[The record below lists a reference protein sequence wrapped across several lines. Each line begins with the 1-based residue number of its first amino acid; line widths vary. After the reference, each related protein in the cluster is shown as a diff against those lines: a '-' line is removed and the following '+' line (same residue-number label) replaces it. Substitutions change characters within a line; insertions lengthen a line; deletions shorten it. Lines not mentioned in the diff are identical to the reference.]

1 MSFDHLYIRDV
12 EGERRIEA
20 TDLPLRIGTGNDCDL
35 RLPGPGGGP
44 VVLLDI
50 LDGAPFVQ
58 PVGRD
63 ASIAINGEPLA
74 TSRHLHDGDELQF
87 YGSRLRLAA
96 TEDRLLLSVH
106 MEDSAYVTQPPEM
119 PDQDIA
125 GLDEAIAPTAFKRAA
140 ETRAIAP
147 TTSRSPLKAILI
159 GGLAVLGI
167 ASWLLFTAKSVQFL
181 VTPDMPDSFSVS
193 GGWFRL
199 PLGDRI
205 LLRKGDYTV
214 TVEKAGFYDVQQ
226 AFVVGDEPT
235 KTVSVAMR
243 KLPGELTVATLPA
256 TDATVS
262 IDDTHIGPAPLGPV
276 ELQPGEHSVSI
287 RSDRYLPFSDII
299 EFAGL
304 GRKEVLNVQL
314 IPRWADVTVT
324 SEPPG
329 AVIYAGNEKIGETP
343 GVVELFEGTHQLSL
357 VREGFKAWDGAV
369 TVEPNIPHEIPLII
383 LEASDARLLVN
394 SIPRGA
400 NVMVNG
406 RYRGQSPLMLDLS
419 PGINYQIG
427 LSKAGYGATTRQV
440 RLQSASSES
449 ITVDLTART
458 GTVTVNVAPTDAT
471 VYVDGRI
478 RGNGSTTLR
487 LSSTPH
493 RFEVRKD
500 GYESWSRT
508 VTPRPG
514 YPQTVSARLRSNESI
529 ARSKVEQIVETP
541 DGKKMRR
548 VEPGTFMMGSSR
560 SEQGRRANE
569 VLVPVTLTSPF
580 YISTH
585 EVTNK
590 EFAVFKASHDSGSA
604 THASLAGDKNPVAS
618 VTWMQAAEYCNYLS
632 AQEGLTPVYEDRF
645 GELEAIR
652 PFPNGY
658 RLPTEAEWVWAMR
671 FGAKSTAAKFSWG
684 DQWPPRRDAGN
695 YADRTSNDILTSIM
709 LNYDDGFVSTAP
721 VGNFPANALGIYDAG
736 GNVAEWVNDFY
747 TVATPGLKTPVVD
760 PLGPERGTSYVIRG
774 SSWKHSGIAELR
786 MSYRDYGAE
795 ARNDLGFRIVRNAE

>member
-20 TDLPLRIGTGNDCDL
+20 AELPLRIGTGNDCDL

-63 ASIAINGEPLA
+63 ASIVINNEPLA
-74 TSRHLHDGDELQF
+74 SSRRLKDGDELQF
-87 YGSRLRLAA
+87 YGSRLRLE
-96 TEDRLLLSVH
+96 TSEDRLLLSVRL
-106 MEDSAYVTQPPEM
+106 EDSAYVTQPPEM
-119 PDQDIA
+119 PDEEIA
-125 GLDEAIAPTAFKRAA
+125 GLDEAIAPTAFRRAA
-140 ETRAIAP
+140 DLRALAP
-147 TTSRSPLKAILI
+147 TTSHSPLKAILI

-167 ASWLLFTAKSVQFL
+167 ASWLLFTSKSVQFL
-181 VTPDMPDSFSVS
+181 VTPDEPDSFSVS

-214 TVEKAGFYDVQQ
+214 TVEKAGFYDVKQ
-226 AFVVGDEPT
+226 AFVIGDEPT

-243 KLPGELTVATLPA
+243 KLPGELTVATWPA

-262 IDDTHIGPAPLGPV
+262 IDNTHIGPAPLGPV
-276 ELQPGEHSVSI
+276 ELQSGEHSVNI
-287 RSDRYLPFSDII
+287 RSARFLPFSDII

-329 AVIYAGNEKIGETP
+329 AAIYAGNEKVGETP
-343 GVVELFEGTHQLSL
+343 GDVELFEGTHQLSL
-357 VREGFKAWDGAV
+357 VREGFKAWDGSV
-369 TVEPNIPHEIPLII
+369 TVEPNVPHEIPLIVM
-383 LEASDARLLVN
+383 EASDARLRVN

-406 RYRGQSPLMLDLS
+406 RYRGQSPITLDLS
-419 PGINYQIG
+419 PDINYQIG

-440 RLQSASSES
+440 RLQSAASES

-471 VYVDGRI
+471 VYVDGRVQ
-478 RGNGSTTLR
+478 GNGSTTLR
-487 LSSTPH
+487 LSSTSH
-493 RFEVRKD
+493 RVEVRKD

-514 YPQTVSARLRSNESI
+514 YPQTVSARLRSSESI
-529 ARSKVEQIVETP
+529 ARSKVDQIVETP
-541 DGKKMRR
+541 DGQKMRR

-569 VLVPVTLTSPF
+569 VLVPVTLTAPF
-580 YISTH
+580 YVGTH

-590 EFAVFKASHDSGSA
+590 QFIAFKAAHDSGFA
-604 THASLAGDKNPVAS
+604 THASLAGDTNPVAR
-618 VTWMQAAEYCNYLS
+618 VTWSQAAEYCNYLS
-632 AQEGLTPVYEDRF
+632 TQEGLTPVYEDRF

-658 RLPTEAEWVWAMR
+658 RLPTEAEWVWALR
-671 FGAKSTAAKFSWG
+671 FGAKSTATKFSWG
-684 DQWPPRRDAGN
+684 EQWPPRRDAGN
-695 YADRTSNDILTSIM
+695 YADRTSSDILTSIM

-721 VGNFPANALGIYDAG
+721 GGKFPANALGLYDGG

-747 TVATPGLKTPVVD
+747 TVPTPGIKTPVID
-760 PLGPERGTSYVIRG
+760 PLGPERGTNYVIRG
-774 SSWKHSGIAELR
+774 SSWKHAGVAELR

-795 ARNDLGFRIVRNAE
+795 PRNDLGFRIVRNAE

>member
-1 MSFDHLYIRDV
+1 LSFDHLYIRDV

-20 TDLPLRIGTGNDCDL
+20 TDLPLRIGTGNDCSL

-74 TSRHLHDGDELQF
+74 TSRRLRDGDELQF
-87 YGSRLRLAA
+87 YGSRLRLSL
-96 TEDRLLLSVH
+96 TEDKLLLSVQL
-106 MEDSAYVTQPPEM
+106 EDSAYVTQPPEM
-119 PDQDIA
+119 SDAQIA
-125 GLDEAIAPTAFKRAA
+125 GLDEAITPTAFKRAA
-140 ETRAIAP
+140 ETRAVAP
-147 TTSRSPLKAILI
+147 TTARSPLKAIVI

-167 ASWLLFTAKSVQFL
+167 ASWLLFTAKSVQFQ
-181 VTPDMPDSFSVS
+181 VTPDEPDSFSVS

-205 LLRKGDYTV
+205 LLREGDYTV
-214 TVEKAGFYDVQQ
+214 TVEKAGFYDVRQ

-243 KLPGELTVATLPA
+243 KLPGELTIATLPA
-256 TDATVS
+256 TGATVS

-287 RSDRYLPFSDII
+287 SSDRFLPFSDIV

-314 IPRWADVTVT
+314 VPRWADVTVT
-324 SEPPG
+324 SKPPG
-329 AVIYAGNEKIGETP
+329 AAIYAGNKKVGETP

-357 VREGFKAWDGAV
+357 VREGFKAWDGSV
-369 TVEPNIPHEIPLII
+369 SVEPNVAHEIPLIV
-383 LEASDARLLVN
+383 LEESDARLLVN

-406 RYRGQSPLMLDLS
+406 RYRGQSPITLDLS
-419 PGINYQIG
+419 PDINYQIG

-440 RLQSASSES
+440 RLQSAASES

-458 GTVTVNVAPTDAT
+458 GSVTVNVMPTDAT
-471 VYVDGRI
+471 VYVDGRVQ
-478 RGNGSTTLR
+478 GDGSTTLR
-487 LSSTPH
+487 LSSTSH
-493 RFEVRKD
+493 RVEVRKE
-500 GYESWSRT
+500 GYESWART

-529 ARSKVEQIVETP
+529 ARSKVDQIVETP

-569 VLVPVTLTSPF
+569 VLVPVTLTKPF

-590 EFAVFKASHDSGSA
+590 EFAAFKASHDSGSA
-604 THASLAGDKNPVAS
+604 THASLAGDANPVAN
-618 VTWMQAAEYCNYLS
+618 VTWAQAAAYCNYLS
-632 AQEGLTPVYEDRF
+632 TQEGLTPAYEDRF
-645 GELEAIR
+645 GELEPIQ

-671 FGAKSTAAKFSWG
+671 FGANQAATKFSWG

-695 YADRTSNDILTSIM
+695 YADRTSADILTSIM

-721 VGNFPANALGIYDAG
+721 VGKFPANALGLYDGG

-747 TVATPGLKTPVVD
+747 TVATPGIKTPVVD
-760 PLGPERGTSYVIRG
+760 PLGPDRGTNYVIRG
-774 SSWKHSGIAELR
+774 SSWKHAGVAELR

-795 ARNDLGFRIVRNAE
+795 PRNDLGFRIVRNAE

>member
-1 MSFDHLYIRDV
+1 LSFDHLYIRDV
-12 EGERRIEA
+12 EGERRIGA
-20 TDLPLRIGTGNDCDL
+20 TDLPLRIGTGNDCGL

-74 TSRHLHDGDELQF
+74 TSRRLNDGDELQF
-87 YGSRLRLAA
+87 YGSRLRLVIA
-96 TEDRLLLSVH
+96 EDHLLLSVH

-119 PDQDIA
+119 PDQEID
-125 GLDEAIAPTAFKRAA
+125 GLDEAIAPTAFRRAA
-140 ETRAIAP
+140 ETRAIEP
-147 TTSRSPLKAILI
+147 TTGRSPLKAIVI

-243 KLPGELTVATLPA
+243 KLPGELTVATLPP

-287 RSDRYLPFSDII
+287 RSKRFLPFTDIV

-314 IPRWADVTVT
+314 IPRWANVTVT

-329 AVIYAGNEKIGETP
+329 AAIYAGNEKVGETP

-369 TVEPNIPHEIPLII
+369 AVEPNVPHEIPLIV

-406 RYRGQSPLMLDLS
+406 RYRGQSPLTLDLS

-440 RLQSASSES
+440 RLQSAASES

-471 VYVDGRI
+471 VYVDGRN
-478 RGNGSTTLR
+478 RGTGATTLR

-493 RFEVRKD
+493 RIEVRKD

-514 YPQTVSARLRSNESI
+514 YPQTISARLRSEEAI
-529 ARSKVEQIVETP
+529 ARSKVDQIVDAP
-541 DGKKMRR
+541 GGKKMRR

-590 EFAVFKASHDSGSA
+590 EFAAFEASHDSGSA
-604 THASLAGDKNPVAS
+604 THASLAGDNNPVAS
-618 VTWMQAAEYCNYLS
+618 VTWAQAVEYCNYLS
-632 AQEGLTPVYEDRF
+632 TQEGLTPVYEDRF

-652 PFPNGY
+652 PLPNGY

-671 FGAKSTAAKFSWG
+671 FGGQSTAAKFSWG
-684 DQWPPRRDAGN
+684 DKWPPRRDAGN
-695 YADRTSNDILTSIM
+695 YADRTSNDILTSIL

-721 VGNFPANALGIYDAG
+721 VGNFPANALGIYDGG

-760 PLGPERGTSYVIRG
+760 PLGPDRGTNYVIRG

>member
-12 EGERRIEA
+12 EGERRIDA
-20 TDLPLRIGTGNDCDL
+20 ADLPLRIGTGNDCNL

-44 VVLLDI
+44 VVLLDV

-58 PVGRD
+58 PVGRS
-63 ASIAINGEPLA
+63 ASIAINGEPLR
-74 TSRHLHDGDELQF
+74 TSRRLNDGDEMSF
-87 YGSRLRLAA
+87 YGSRLRLSMAA
-96 TEDRLLLSVH
+96 EKLSLSVQL
-106 MEDSAYVTQPPEM
+106 EDSAYVTQPPEL
-119 PDQDIA
+119 QDEGA
-125 GLDEAIAPTAFKRAA
+125 AAADEAIAPTAFKRAA
-140 ETRAIAP
+140 DTRAVLP
-147 TTSRSPLKAILI
+147 TAGRSPLKTILV

-181 VTPDMPDSFSVS
+181 VVPDEPDNFSVS
-193 GGWFRL
+193 GGWFKL

-205 LLRKGDYTV
+205 LLRQGEYTV
-214 TVEKAGFYDVQQ
+214 TVEKEGFYDVIQ

-235 KTVSVAMR
+235 KTVSVSMR
-243 KLPGELTVATLPA
+243 KLPGELTVTTLPA
-256 TDATVS
+256 TEATVS

-276 ELQPGEHSVSI
+276 ELQPGEHSINISSA
-287 RSDRYLPFSDII
+287 RFLPFSDIV
-299 EFAGL
+299 EFPGL
-304 GRKEVLNVQL
+304 GRKEVLNIQL
-314 IPRWADVTVT
+314 IPRWAEVTVT
-324 SEPPG
+324 SEPAG
-329 AVIYAGNEKIGETP
+329 ASIFAGNEKVGETP

-357 VREGFKAWDGAV
+357 VREGFKAWDGSIA
-369 TVEPNIPHEIPLII
+369 VEPNVPREMPLIV
-383 LEASDARLLVN
+383 LEESDASLLVN

-406 RYRGQSPLMLDLS
+406 RYRGQSPITLDLS
-419 PGINYQIG
+419 PDINYQIG

-440 RLQSASSES
+440 RLQSAASES

-458 GTVTVNVAPTDAT
+458 GTVTVNVAPTDAA

-478 RGNGSTTLR
+478 QGNGSTTLR

-493 RFEVRKD
+493 RVEVKKD

-514 YPQTVSARLRSNESI
+514 YPQTVSARLRSIESI
-529 ARSKVEQIVETP
+529 ARSKVDQIVVTP

-590 EFAVFKASHDSGSA
+590 EYAVFQASHDSGAS
-604 THASLAGDKNPVAS
+604 THASLAGDMNPVAN
-618 VTWMQAAEYCNYLS
+618 VTWLQAVEYCNYLS
-632 AQEGLTPVYEDRF
+632 TQEGLTPVYEERF
-645 GELEAIR
+645 GEFEAIR

-658 RLPTEAEWVWAMR
+658 RLPTEAEWVWTMR
-671 FGAKSTAAKFSWG
+671 FAGSTRAAKFSWG
-684 DQWPPRRDAGN
+684 NEWPPRRDAGN
-695 YADRTSNDILTSIM
+695 YADRTSADILTSIM

-721 VGNFPANALGIYDAG
+721 VGNFPANPLGLYDGG

-747 TVATPGLKTPVVD
+747 TVATPGITTPVID
-760 PLGPERGTSYVIRG
+760 PLGPDRGTSYVIRG
-774 SSWKHSGIAELR
+774 SGWKHSGITELR

-795 ARNDLGFRIVRNAE
+795 PRNDLGFRIVRNAE

>member
-12 EGERRIEA
+12 EGERRIKA
-20 TDLPLRIGTGNDCDL
+20 ADLPLRIGTGNDCNL

-44 VVLLDI
+44 VILLDI

-63 ASIAINGEPLA
+63 ASIAINGEPLTA
-74 TSRHLHDGDELQF
+74 SRRLRDGDEMQF
-87 YGSRLRLAA
+87 YGSRLRLSIA
-96 TEDRLLLSVH
+96 ENRLLLSVH
-106 MEDSAYVTQPPEM
+106 LEDSAYVTQPPEM
-119 PDQDIA
+119 PDA
-125 GLDEAIAPTAFKRAA
+125 EGAAADEAIAPTAFKRAA
-140 ETRAIAP
+140 ETRAVVPSTA
-147 TTSRSPLKAILI
+147 RSPLKAVII
-159 GGLAVLGI
+159 GGFAVLGI

-181 VTPDMPDSFSVS
+181 VTPDEPDSFSVS

-205 LLRKGDYTV
+205 LLRSGEYTV
-214 TVEKAGFYDVQQ
+214 TVEKEGFYDVMQ
-226 AFVVGDEPT
+226 AFVVGDEAT

-243 KLPGELTVATLPA
+243 KLPGELTVATLPS
-256 TDATVS
+256 TTATVS
-262 IDDTHIGPAPLGPV
+262 IDDTHVGPAPLGPV
-276 ELQPGEHSVSI
+276 ELQPGEHSISI
-287 RSDRYLPFSDII
+287 RSDRFLPFSDII
-299 EFAGL
+299 DFAGL

-314 IPRWADVTVT
+314 IPRWADVTIR

-329 AVIYAGNEKIGETP
+329 AVIYAGNEKLGETP

-357 VREGFKAWDGAV
+357 VREGYKAWDGSV
-369 TVEPNIPHEIPLII
+369 TVEPNVPREIPLIV
-383 LEASDARLLVN
+383 LEESDARLLVN

-406 RYRGQSPLMLDLS
+406 RYRGQSPITLELS

-440 RLQSASSES
+440 RLQSAASES
-449 ITVDLTART
+449 ITVDLTARI
-458 GTVTVNVAPTDAT
+458 GTVTVNVAPADAT
-471 VYVDGRI
+471 VYVDGRV
-478 RGNGSTTLR
+478 RGNGSMTLR
-487 LSSTPH
+487 LSSTSH
-493 RFEVRKD
+493 RVEVRKD
-500 GYESWSRT
+500 GYESWSRM

-529 ARSKVEQIVETP
+529 ARSKVDQIVETP
-541 DGKKMRR
+541 DGKKLRR
-548 VEPGTFMMGSSR
+548 VEPGTFLMGSSR
-560 SEQGRRANE
+560 SQQGRRANE
-569 VLVPVTLTSPF
+569 VLVPVTLSSPF
-580 YISTH
+580 YISTQ

-590 EFAVFKASHDSGSA
+590 EFAVFNASHDSGSA
-604 THASLAGDKNPVAS
+604 THPSLAGDANPVAS
-618 VTWMQAAEYCNYLS
+618 VTWAQAAEYCNYLS
-632 AQEGLTPVYEDRF
+632 TQEGLTPVYEDRF

-658 RLPTEAEWVWAMR
+658 RLPSEAEWAWAMR
-671 FGAKSTAAKFSWG
+671 FGASSSAAKFSWG
-684 DQWPPRRDAGN
+684 NQWPPRRDAGN
-695 YADRTSNDILTSIM
+695 YADRTSADILTSIM

-721 VGNFPANALGIYDAG
+721 VGKFPANVLGLYDGG

-747 TVATPGLKTPVVD
+747 TVPTPGVTTPVVD

-774 SSWKHSGIAELR
+774 SGWKHSGITELR
-786 MSYRDYGAE
+786 MSYRDYGLE

>member
-1 MSFDHLYIRDV
+1 LSFDHLYIRDV

-20 TDLPLRIGTGNDCDL
+20 TDLPLRIGTGNDCNL

-63 ASIAINGEPLA
+63 ASIGINGEPLA
-74 TSRHLHDGDELQF
+74 TSRRLTDGDELQF
-87 YGSRLRLAA
+87 YGSRLRLSL
-96 TEDRLLLSVH
+96 TEDKLLLSVRL
-106 MEDSAYVTQPPEM
+106 EDSAYVTRPPEM
-119 PDQDIA
+119 PDAEIA

-140 ETRAIAP
+140 ETRALAP
-147 TTSRSPLKAILI
+147 TTARSPLKAILI

-167 ASWLLFTAKSVQFL
+167 ASWLLFTAKSIQFQ
-181 VTPDMPDSFSVS
+181 VTPEEPDSFSVA

-214 TVEKAGFYDVQQ
+214 TVEKTGFYDVRQ
-226 AFVVGDEPT
+226 AFIVGDEPT

-256 TDATVS
+256 TEATVS

-276 ELQPGEHSVSI
+276 ELQPGEHSISI
-287 RSDRYLPFSDII
+287 RSDRFLPFSDIV

-314 IPRWADVTVT
+314 IPRWADVTVN
-324 SEPPG
+324 SNPPG
-329 AVIYAGNEKIGETP
+329 AAIYAGNEKVGETP

-357 VREGFKAWDGAV
+357 VREGYKAWDGSV
-369 TVEPNIPHEIPLII
+369 TVEPNVAHEMPLIV
-383 LEASDARLLVN
+383 LEVSDARLLVN

-406 RYRGQSPLMLDLS
+406 RYRGQSPITLDLS
-419 PGINYQIG
+419 PDINYQIG

-440 RLQSASSES
+440 RLHSAASES

-458 GTVTVNVAPTDAT
+458 GSVTVNVMPTDAT
-471 VYVDGRI
+471 VYVDGRVQ
-478 RGNGSTTLR
+478 GNGSTTLR

-493 RFEVRKD
+493 RVEVRKD

-514 YPQTVSARLRSNESI
+514 YPQTVAARLRSNDSI
-529 ARSKVEQIVETP
+529 ARSKVDQIVETP

-569 VLVPVTLTSPF
+569 VLLPVTLTAPF

-604 THASLAGDKNPVAS
+604 THASLAGDGNPVAS
-618 VTWMQAAEYCNYLS
+618 VTWTQAAEYCNYLS
-632 AQEGLTPVYEDRF
+632 TQEGLTLVYEDRF
-645 GELEAIR
+645 GELEPIR
-652 PFPNGY
+652 PLPNGY

-671 FGAKSTAAKFSWG
+671 FGANQTATKFSWG

-695 YADRTSNDILTSIM
+695 YADRTSADILTSIM
-709 LNYDDGFVSTAP
+709 LNYDDGFVSSAP
-721 VGNFPANALGIYDAG
+721 VGKFPANALGLYDGG

-747 TVATPGLKTPVVD
+747 TVATPGIKTPVVD
-760 PLGPERGTSYVIRG
+760 PLGPERGTNYVIRG
-774 SSWKHSGIAELR
+774 SSWKHAGVAELR
-786 MSYRDYGAE
+786 MSYRDYGVE